1 MLGSGRRSRQDPA
14 KGDGSR
20 PAGRAVRSRGATTMQ
35 SSNPVFRKAEGFNGR
50 GGADPYGN
58 RTYAGNGI
66 SYPAYG
72 SQPTGEPYG
81 APPAQGYPSGPQGY
95 VDPYA
100 PAPAGAKRM
109 TIDSVV
115 QRTGI
120 TLGVTALV
128 AALTWFLTGDAAAL
142 SAEGDQARASL
153 YMLSMVG
160 AFVGFG
166 LAMVN
171 SFKRVI
177 SPALVL
183 AYAAFEGLF
192 LGAFSKV
199 MEASFGGGLVIGAVL
214 GTVGAVAG
222 TLAAY
227 KFFDI
232 QVSSRFRTW
241 VVAAMFGFVAVSLL
255 DFVLAIF
262 NSSFGFNGFGT
273 MGLISSFIGLGLG
286 VLMLILDF
294 DFVERG
300 IQAGL
305 PERES
310 WRAAFGLTVTI
321 IWIYIELLRILAILR
336 GND

>member
-1 MLGSGRRSRQDPA
+1 MH
-14 KGDGSR
+14 
-20 PAGRAVRSRGATTMQ
+20 
-35 SSNPVFRKAEGFNGR
+35 SSNPVFRRSEGFNGQR
-50 GGADPYGN
+50 SSTPSGITYPGQGA
-58 RTYAGNGI
+58 
-66 SYPAYG
+66 PAYG
-72 SQPTGEPYG
+72 AG
-81 APPAQGYPSGPQGY
+81 ASTQQAPSWSS
-95 VDPYA
+95 
-100 PAPAGAKRM
+100 PAPQADPHGTGYGDQYGVAPDQGRM

-115 QRTGI
+115 QKTGLTI
-120 TLGVTALV
+120 GVVAVV
-128 AALTWFLTGDAAAL
+128 AAATWMLTGDFSTATP
-142 SAEGDQARASL
+142 AEQERIAGSL
-153 YMLSMVG
+153 YTLSMVG

-183 AYAAFEGLF
+183 AYAVFEGIF
-192 LGAFSKV
+192 VGAFSKV
-199 MEASFGGGLVIGAVL
+199 IEATFGDGNGMPGLVIGAVI
-214 GTVGAVAG
+214 GTMGAVAG

-232 QVSSRFRTW
+232 KVSGKFRTW

-255 DFVLAIF
+255 DVVLRLFGTGI
-262 NSSFGFNGFGT
+262 GFNGFGT
-273 MGLISSFIGLGLG
+273 MGLVSSLLGLGLG

-294 DFVERG
+294 DYVERG
-300 IQAGL
+300 IEAGL